1 LGNDKSQWAAKYSML
16 YGKTKTRDTR
26 GWHTISL
33 AARTDDATG
42 VTYEVVQGT
51 STIPGPAS
59 NTIITY

>member
-1 LGNDKSQWAAKYSML
+1 ML

-33 AARTDDATG
+33 AARTVDATG

-59 NTIITY
+59 DTIITY